1 MGLPPGHSRARGKLS
16 GLYGLAYRPDSVAF
30 DLDALEK
37 RVARL
42 PPRHRAAFAA
52 LCTERMLPNYAM
64 FSRLCRWGDPLFLRN
79 ALDKVYGALADVSVD
94 ADAMRKLK
102 AGCEKLVPDLDDF
115 ADESVSWAADAGNA
129 LLATFECLLTGDP
142 RQAAACASAS
152 KDTVDNFIQEQT
164 ELSYSDPVLMGKLE
178 DDPLLLREM
187 SRQQYSLDA
196 LEKLKALD
204 AKAIKQLRTE
214 FGGQGKSNI
223 NLDWREQKR
232 K

>member
-1 MGLPPGHSRARGKLS
+1 MG
-16 GLYGLAYRPDSVAF
+16 F

-64 FSRLCRWGDPLFLRN
+64 FSRLCRWGDPQVLRS
-79 ALDKVYGALADVSVD
+79 ALEKIYEALASEWVD
-94 ADAMRKLK
+94 ESAMKKLK
-102 AGCEKLVPDLDDF
+102 ASCSKLIPDLDEF
-115 ADESVSWAADAGNA
+115 ADESVSWAADAGHA
-129 LLATFECLLTGDP
+129 LEATFECLLTGDAS
-142 RQAAACASAS
+142 QALACATAS

-164 ELSYSDPVLMGKLE
+164 ELSYSDPVLAGKLE

-196 LEKLKALD
+196 LEKLKALN
-204 AKAIKQLRTE
+204 AKSIKGLRTE

>member
-1 MGLPPGHSRARGKLS
+1 MSPLGRKLCGS
-16 GLYGLAYRPDSVAF
+16 YALAYRPDSVAF

-64 FSRLCRWGDPLFLRN
+64 FSRLCRWGDPLALRN
-79 ALDKVYGALADVSVD
+79 ALDKVYDALAAGTVD
-94 ADAMRKLK
+94 PDALRKLK
-102 AGCEKLVPDLDDF
+102 TSCEKLIPDLDDF

-129 LLATFECLLTGDP
+129 LVATFECLLTGDP
-142 RQAAACASAS
+142 RQAAACASAA

-164 ELSYSDPVLMGKLE
+164 ELSYSDPVLAGKLE
-178 DDPLLLREM
+178 DEPLLLREM

-204 AKAIKQLRTE
+204 AKGIKQLRTE

>member
-1 MGLPPGHSRARGKLS
+1 MS
-16 GLYGLAYRPDSVAF
+16 YRSDCVAF

-37 RVARL
+37 RVAKL

-64 FSRLCRWGDPLFLRN
+64 FSRLCRWGDAQALRN
-79 ALDKVYGALADVSVD
+79 ALDKVYDALASGSVD
-94 ADAMRKLK
+94 ASAMKKLK
-102 AGCEKLVPDLDDF
+102 AACEKQVPDIDEF
-115 ADESVSWAADAGNA
+115 ADESVSWAADAAHA
-129 LLATFECLLTGDP
+129 LVATFECLLTGDA
-142 RQAAACASAS
+142 RQACACANAA

-178 DDPLLLREM
+178 DEPLLLREM

-204 AKAIKQLRTE
+204 AKAIKDLRSE

>member
-1 MGLPPGHSRARGKLS
+1 
-16 GLYGLAYRPDSVAF
+16 VAF
-30 DLDALEK
+30 DLDSLEK
-37 RVARL
+37 RIARL

-52 LCTERMLPNYAM
+52 LCTERMLPNYAA
-64 FSRLCRWGDPLFLRN
+64 FTRICRWGEPQKLRD
-79 ALDKVYGALADVSVD
+79 ALDKVYEALATGTVD
-94 ADAMRKLK
+94 SDALRKLK
-102 AGCEKLVPDLDDF
+102 AACEKQIPDLDDF
-115 ADESVSWAADAGNA
+115 ADESVSWAADAGHA
-129 LLATFECLLTGDP
+129 LQATFECLLTGDP
-142 RQAAACASAS
+142 RQAASCATVA
-152 KDTVDNFIQEQT
+152 KDTVDNFIQEQM
-164 ELSYSDPVLMGKLE
+164 ELSYSDPVLAGKLE

-204 AKAIKQLRTE
+204 AKSVKQLRTE

>member
-1 MGLPPGHSRARGKLS
+1 VG
-16 GLYGLAYRPDSVAF
+16 F

-42 PPRHRAAFAA
+42 PSRHRAAFAA
-52 LCTERMLPNYAM
+52 LCTERMLPNYAT
-64 FSRLCRWGDPLFLRN
+64 FSRLCRWGDPQALRG
-79 ALDKVYGALADVSVD
+79 ALDKIYEALASGSVD
-94 ADAMRKLK
+94 EGAMKKLK
-102 AGCEKLVPDLDDF
+102 ESCSKLIPDLDEF
-115 ADESVSWAADAGNA
+115 PDESVSWAADAGHA
-129 LLATFECLLTGDP
+129 LEHTFECLLTGDA
-142 RQAAACASAS
+142 RQALACASAS

-204 AKAIKQLRTE
+204 ARAIKDLRAE

>member
-1 MGLPPGHSRARGKLS
+1 
-16 GLYGLAYRPDSVAF
+16 LAYRLDSVAF
-30 DLDALEK
+30 DLDSLEK
-37 RVARL
+37 RISRL

-64 FSRLCRWGDPLFLRN
+64 FSRMCRWGDPQHLRES
-79 ALDKVYGALADVSVD
+79 LEKVYDALSSGSVD
-94 ADAMRKLK
+94 SDAIRKLK
-102 AGCEKLVPDLDDF
+102 ASCEKMVPDLDDF

-129 LLATFECLLTGDP
+129 LVATFECLLTGDP
-142 RQAAACASAS
+142 RQAAACATAA

-204 AKAIKQLRTE
+204 PRSIKKLRTE

>member
-1 MGLPPGHSRARGKLS
+1 M
-16 GLYGLAYRPDSVAF
+16 AF
-30 DLDALEK
+30 DLDSLEK
-37 RVARL
+37 RIARL

-64 FSRLCRWGDPLFLRN
+64 FSRLCRWGDPQQLRES
-79 ALDKVYGALADVSVD
+79 LEKVYDALGTGAVD
-94 ADAMRKLK
+94 PDGIRKLK
-102 AGCEKLVPDLDDF
+102 SGCEKLVPDLDDF

-129 LLATFECLLTGDP
+129 LVAAFECLLTGDP
-142 RQAAACASAS
+142 RQAAACASAA
-152 KDTVDNFIQEQT
+152 KDTVDNFIQEQA

-178 DDPLLLREM
+178 DDPLLLRKM

-196 LEKLKALD
+196 LEKLNALD
-204 AKAIKQLRTE
+204 AKSIKQLRTE